1 MSNIDKVNIGSP
13 SLDPSYGI
21 QGKDQVRVGQNGQNS
36 SARGDSVELSS
47 TAQDLDRFSGLLGQ
61 SRDSR
66 IDQVRQMIQAG
77 TYNVSG
83 QDIAQKLIQSNWK

>member
-1 MSNIDKVNIGSP
+1 MNNIDKVNIGST
-13 SLDPSYGI
+13 SLDPSYGV

-36 SARGDSVELSS
+36 SARGDSVVLSS
-47 TAQDLDRFSGLLGQ
+47 TAQDVDRFTGLIGQ
-61 SRDSR
+61 TRESN
-66 IDQVRQMIQAG
+66 IDRVRQMIQAG